1 MIPILAPPRSCTSL
15 ITAMLGQHPEL
26 YAPAELE
33 CFTGDTL
40 SDCFAFAERVPVV
53 TLHGLLRT
61 VAQLQYGHQN
71 NATIAAAQQWLEV
84 RSHWSGGDLVAWIE
98 ARIAPRQ
105 LLEKSPIHALR
116 WPSLQRLAAVC
127 AGQPLLHLSRHPI
140 SAVRS
145 LIGAYSHRGQQL
157 TPSEALRTWWQGHRL
172 CLRFR
177 EELARAPSLLLRS
190 EDLLANPEGAL
201 ARACRHL
208 GIDDQPV
215 AIEAMLHPEQSP
227 YACLGPT
234 MAPTGN
240 DPHWI
245 ASPALR
251 RGRAPALEPSL
262 RELWDLPGVEP
273 ELATLVMQLGWQ
285 LGYS

>member
-1 MIPILAPPRSCTSL
+1 MIPILTPPRSCSSL

-33 CFTGDTL
+33 CFTGNTL
-40 SDCFAFAERVPVV
+40 GECFAFAERVPVV

-61 VAQLQYGHQN
+61 VAQLQFGHQN
-71 NATIAAAQQWLEV
+71 NATIAAARQWLEA

-98 ARIAPRQ
+98 AQITPRR

-127 AGQPLLHLSRHPI
+127 AGQPVVHLSRHPI

-145 LIGAYSHRGQQL
+145 LIGAYSNQGQQL
-157 TPSEALRTWWQGHRL
+157 TASEALRTWWQGHRC
-172 CLRFR
+172 CLRYR
-177 EELARAPSLLLRS
+177 QDLAQAPSLLLRS
-190 EDLLANPEGAL
+190 EDLLADPESAL
-201 ARACRHL
+201 ARVCRHL

-240 DPHWI
+240 DPHWM

-251 RGRAPALEPSL
+251 RRTSPAVEPSL
-262 RELWDLPGVEP
+262 GDLWALPDVEP
-273 ELATLVMQLGWQ
+273 DLALAALQLGWE
-285 LGYS
+285 LGYT

>member
-1 MIPILAPPRSCTSL
+1 MIPVLAPPRSCSSL

-33 CFTGDTL
+33 CFTGNTL
-40 SDCFAFAERVPVV
+40 GDCLSFAEQVPVV

-61 VAQLQYGHQN
+61 VAQLQFGHQN
-71 NATIAAAQQWLEV
+71 NATIAAARQWLEG
-84 RSHWSGGDLVAWIE
+84 RRHWSGGDLIAWIE
-98 ARIAPRQ
+98 AQITPRR
-105 LLEKSPIHALR
+105 LLDKSPIHALR

-127 AGQPLLHLSRHPI
+127 AGQPVVHLSRHPI

-172 CLRFR
+172 CLRYR
-177 EELARAPSLLLRS
+177 QDLAQAPSLLLRS

-201 ARACRHL
+201 ARVCRHL
-208 GIDDQPV
+208 GINDHPD
-215 AIEAMLHPEQSP
+215 AIEAMLLPEQSP

-240 DPHWI
+240 DLHWMET
-245 ASPALR
+245 PALR
-251 RGRAPALEPSL
+251 RGSAPASEPSL
-262 RELWDLPGVEP
+262 HQLWDLPGIEP
-273 ELATLVMQLGWQ
+273 ELAMMAMQLSRQ